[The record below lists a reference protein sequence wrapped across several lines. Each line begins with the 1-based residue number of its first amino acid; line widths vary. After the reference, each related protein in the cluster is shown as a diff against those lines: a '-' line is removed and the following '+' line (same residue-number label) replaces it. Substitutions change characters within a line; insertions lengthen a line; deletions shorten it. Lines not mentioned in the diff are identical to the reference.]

1 MRGRLTIE
9 GAATEVG
16 GARIEGPT
24 KTGKKRTV
32 VLPAF
37 ISEAIV
43 RHLAAFGAPLDPESL
58 IFTTDLGGPVRQAN
72 FRNREWMPA
81 LEELGWGEYVRENG
95 RRHFVPRYRIH
106 DLRHTA
112 TSLAILAGAQPKVIQ
127 EMGGW
132 SSIDIVM
139 NRYGH
144 LFDTLQDD
152 LAARQEEAY
161 RAGDGVG

>member
-1 MRGRLTIE
+1 VKLQPQGKQSHLMRYRDERGDDRADVIDMLTMYPE
-9 GAATEVG
+9 T
-16 GARIEGPT
+16 R
-24 KTGKKRTV
+24 RR
-32 VLPAF
+32 
-37 ISEAIV
+37 IV
-43 RHLAAFGAPLDPESL
+43 RALCRVGRRPSFA
-58 IFTTDLGGPVRQAN
+58 QAN
-72 FRNREWMPA
+72 FRNREWTPA
-81 LEELGWGEYVRENG
+81 LEHLGWGEYVRENG

-152 LAARQEEAY
+152 LAARQEDAY
-161 RAGDGVG
+161 RAGGGVG